1 MPYCEL
7 LCEECFRV
15 PPRDISRCDDC
26 SESEMFIAEEIT
38 KMGLTPQDVKIIR
51 SPILEQ
57 IRVRDIASE
66 KMVMGIKAGRLI
78 SGK

>member
-1 MPYCEL
+1 
-7 LCEECFRV
+7 
-15 PPRDISRCDDC
+15 
-26 SESEMFIAEEIT
+26 MFIAEEIT